1 MREKLPTRK
10 RVALRRMAVAA
21 VALFLINYFMHL
33 GLLLPRQA
41 IHEVEERK
49 GTGWTRTID
58 RIWVPEIHKTHL
70 AYLSQ
75 NEHVTMLSTAYFSP
89 LGWMPGFGNALDC
102 SGGEPLYA
110 GYTLMNRN
118 ERSAMLFFGRV
129 DDPEIERIEIVLY
142 AEEYDS
148 MSHAVNGREVCRITD
163 VEILEQSDRRYFLVK
178 NGEEWDFARDFRPR
192 PHVAAYNAAGEEIF
206 FVEITNWNSSHYG

>member
-1 MREKLPTRK
+1 MCSRK
-10 RVALRRMAVAA
+10 RSYSLESVQPPFRTTSGVSRISGRTPVSA
-21 VALFLINYFMHL
+21 
-33 GLLLPRQA
+33 GS
-41 IHEVEERK
+41 
-49 GTGWTRTID
+49 TGVSND
-58 RIWVPEIHKTHL
+58 
-70 AYLSQ
+70 
-75 NEHVTMLSTAYFSP
+75 
-89 LGWMPGFGNALDC
+89 G
-102 SGGEPLYA
+102 
-110 GYTLMNRN
+110 
-118 ERSAMLFFGRV
+118 V

-148 MSHAVNGREVCRITD
+148 MSHAVNGREVSRITD